1 MQSSTNQTFSPNTKV
16 NWWSALVGSTA
27 AIGGSA
33 FLGTVVANVHLWWY
47 LAKGLSPEQA
57 YAQMG
62 RGLTS
67 TVELLSLATL
77 AIATVFGGYV
87 SALYGNGRNLVQGL
101 MAGVLS
107 TSFFFIM
114 ALNPASTSVLT
125 WSAAIY
131 FAVATLS
138 GLFGGYVRAQRA
150 V

>member
-1 MQSSTNQTFSPNTKV
+1 MQSPTNQAFSPNTKV
-16 NWWSALVGSTA
+16 NWWSALVGSAA

-33 FLGTVVANVHLWWY
+33 FLGTVVANAYLWLH
-47 LAKGLSPEQA
+47 LAKGFSPEQA

-87 SALYGNGRNLVQGL
+87 SALYGKGRDLIQGL
-101 MAGVLS
+101 IAGVLS
-107 TSFFFIM
+107 TSFFFVM

-131 FAVATLS
+131 FVVATLS
-138 GLFGGYVRAQRA
+138 GLFGGFVRAQRT